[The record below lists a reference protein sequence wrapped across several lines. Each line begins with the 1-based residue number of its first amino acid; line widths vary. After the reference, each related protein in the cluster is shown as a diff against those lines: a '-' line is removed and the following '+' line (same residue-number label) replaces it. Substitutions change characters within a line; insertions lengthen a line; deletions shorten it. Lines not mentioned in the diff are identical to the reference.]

1 MEFAKSICIKRRSI
15 YLFMNT
21 HKELHVSILSIS
33 LPLLCTTSLLYY
45 SHSWESH
52 IWSYTS
58 FELSSFPL
66 PCISLHS
73 LSHSTITT
81 IHPWLRLIN
90 IPGWKVFASLA
101 ALTSSLRMQQQII
114 IQLRLIEWC
123 DSTVGVANHRNH
135 QKDAPQPSANI
146 SLFIFWLCFHIM
158 PSPEQEQELE
168 SLSETLTAMQ

>member
-1 MEFAKSICIKRRSI
+1 MLQNFYTVYRYSLYLSYDHQTQHTFLLQSALQTCLISLQSYYIRQSQHKRTDCIIIFPFAELDSTKISAFTDFYQMEFAKSICIKRRSI

-58 FELSSFPL
+58 FELSSSPL

-90 IPGWKVFASLA
+90 IPG
-101 ALTSSLRMQQQII
+101 
-114 IQLRLIEWC
+114 
-123 DSTVGVANHRNH
+123 
-135 QKDAPQPSANI
+135 
-146 SLFIFWLCFHIM
+146 
-158 PSPEQEQELE
+158 
-168 SLSETLTAMQ
+168 